1 MRIYHLA
8 GTEHNITPTMPKNVC
23 AGTPNTAV
31 DSRPALRAAIVSLD
45 RWVKSGATPPPSRYP
60 RIADKT
66 LLPAHQVKWPSVMT
80 APRGPNPMTQF
91 DYGPKFA
98 QGIIDLVPPVPQKK
112 HYIALVPAVD
122 ADGNEVGGLRL
133 PEQAVPAQTSTGWS
147 LRSQQEGGQGELC
160 YLDGQTIPFAPNDA
174 AREKAKDPRR
184 SMAERYTNRQTY
196 LTKVRESAQALAK
209 DGYLL
214 EEDIDRI
221 VARADRNAKFEN
233 SAQ

>member
-1 MRIYHLA
+1 M
-8 GTEHNITPTMPKNVC
+8 TPTMPKNVC

-31 DSRPALRAAIVSLD
+31 DARPALRAMIVSLD
-45 RWVKSGATPPPSRYP
+45 RWVKSGATPPASRYP

-66 LLPAHQVKWPSVMT
+66 LVTMNQFKLPQAPGLV

-91 DYGPKFA
+91 NYGSKFA

-122 ADGNEVGGLRL
+122 ADGNETGGLRL

-160 YLDGQTIPFAPNDA
+160 YLDGQTIPFAPNEA
-174 AREKAKDPRR
+174 ARDKAKDPRP
-184 SMAERYTNRQTY
+184 SMAERYTDRKTY
-196 LTKVRESAQALAK
+196 LSKVRESAQALAK
-209 DGYLL
+209 DGYPIATRGSKTAL
-214 EEDIDRI
+214 
-221 VARADRNAKFEN
+221 NN
-233 SAQ
+233 SGRCP